1 MTAEP
6 LPPAEAE
13 ARGRW
18 ALGLLVVLAFLTA
31 AGLLTYRL
39 GDREFWLD
47 EQITVGHIASAQ
59 TLFDAFHPPGYYFLL
74 RQWAAQFGS
83 SDGALRAF
91 SVVCALL
98 GLGMVWLIARE
109 VVPGWAAA
117 LTLWLCVLSPFLLLY
132 LRMARYFA
140 LVMAVALAAT
150 WFILRARAAGKPV
163 YYIGL
168 SLSAAALLWLHHVPS
183 LLLPLGYLWILPVAW
198 RRGRERLW
206 WLAAAAVPI
215 VAYAPCLARTLH
227 GVRAVETASAAGGA
241 SLRAVALKLAFP
253 FYSALVGETTDCW
266 RFAIVVPVALAGV
279 ALWIAGCVAVWRDR
293 RAARWPVLI
302 LWPLTVALNTLLLS
316 TVARSEPWPRVTSL
330 CLFAAP
336 FFYLAIAR
344 GAVSRAGSPAPR
356 DSAGEVACATRRSVL
371 AMGLVGVFL
380 LGEVYGTANYLARRQ
395 FLNPG
400 YNVPWR
406 AVNRLVQTRGRADD
420 LAIAVLDSTILRY
433 WAGPV
438 AFYQPMTDVAALDA
452 PAETAIEQALR
463 GGNSVWVICRD
474 RGSDEAKTASAKLLD
489 HLTKTTV
496 AHEVYRLGERTETER
511 RWRSRIEGAPAADA
525 YLTIYRFRGVGAASL
540 GAAHG

>member
-1 MTAEP
+1 MTADHP
-6 LPPAEAE
+6 PPAGAE
-13 ARGRW
+13 ARRRW
-18 ALGLLVVLAFLTA
+18 TLGLLVALAFLTA

-47 EQITVGHIASAQ
+47 EQITVGHIASAD
-59 TLFDAFHPPGYYFLL
+59 TLSDAFHPPGYYFLL
-74 RQWAAQFGS
+74 RQWAALFGS

-98 GLGMVWLIARE
+98 GLVMVWLIARE
-109 VVPGWAAA
+109 VLSARAAA

-150 WFILRARAAGKPV
+150 WFLLRARAAGKPLTYV
-163 YYIGL
+163 GL

-183 LLLPLGYLWILPVAW
+183 LLLSLGYLWILPVAW
-198 RRGRERLW
+198 RRGRERFW
-206 WLAAAAVPI
+206 WLAAVAAPI

-227 GVRAVETASAAGGA
+227 GVRAVSTASAGAGV
-241 SLRAVALKLAFP
+241 SLRAIALKLAFP
-253 FYSALVGETTDCW
+253 FYSALVGETTDFW
-266 RFAIVVPVALAGV
+266 RFAIIAPVALAGL
-279 ALWIAGCVAVWRDR
+279 ALWIAGCLALWRDR
-293 RAARWPVLI
+293 REHRWPVLV
-302 LWPLTVALNTLLLS
+302 LWPLTVALNTILLS

-336 FFYLAIAR
+336 FCYLLIAR
-344 GAVSRAGSPAPR
+344 GASALPR
-356 DSAGEVACATRRSVL
+356 LV
-371 AMGLVGVFL
+371 AMGLVAVFM

-406 AVNRLVQTRGRADD
+406 AVNRLVQTRGRAGD

-452 PAETAIEQALR
+452 PAETAIELALR

-474 RGSDEAKTASAKLLD
+474 RGSDEAKTASAQLLD
-489 HLTKTTV
+489 RLTQTTV

-525 YLTIYRFRGVGAASL
+525 YLTIHRFRGVGAPSAQ
-540 GAAHG
+540 GAARG